1 MLSTVAKSNL
11 GGESMTKHLI
21 LIGLLTLVASPVL
34 AAEYYVIKIQ
44 PSGTCKIIDQKPN
57 NPNDTIVGKSP
68 YATRDEAKKA
78 KKTAAECQTTGKS
91 N

>member
-1 MLSTVAKSNL
+1 
-11 GGESMTKHLI
+11 MTKHLI
-21 LIGLLTLVASPVL
+21 LAGLLTLVASPVL

-44 PSGTCKIIDQKPN
+44 PGGTCKIIDQKPN

-68 YATRDEAKKA
+68 YATKDEAKKT
-78 KKTAAECQTTGKS
+78 KKAAAECQTAGKS